1 MIVAMLT
8 SACGIHGTGTA
19 DKIAVV
25 DWEKVLAAHPKQEQL
40 KAAKDAYDSL
50 VFSRRNQVVTGR
62 TQLAAL
68 ARLQQ
73 LKQNSKQNYLAADFN
88 TRLAERE
95 TVEQDKLRAAYKEA
109 LTQAQASM
117 TAAER
122 QQADEYKLQLF
133 NLRLRYESLH
143 LKAAEKAKLKAEI
156 DQLEAARNAFRYQ
169 MVQRQQAEVARIMAP
184 QQAAARE
191 RMQAYAQELHAQMQA
206 EMRQGTEK
214 DAAALSQTPGQL
226 KDLLASV
233 DKELDNRQQLVDK
246 LQDAM
251 KKDVESAVMK
261 LAKTRGYTVVFHKY
275 RVNVKADDITQDVI
289 NELKNKK

>member
-1 MIVAMLT
+1 
-8 SACGIHGTGTA
+8 
-19 DKIAVV
+19 
-25 DWEKVLAAHPKQEQL
+25 
-40 KAAKDAYDSL
+40 
-50 VFSRRNQVVTGR
+50 
-62 TQLAAL
+62 
-68 ARLQQ
+68 
-73 LKQNSKQNYLAADFN
+73 
-88 TRLAERE
+88 
-95 TVEQDKLRAAYKEA
+95 
-109 LTQAQASM
+109 
-117 TAAER
+117 
-122 QQADEYKLQLF
+122 
-133 NLRLRYESLH
+133 
-143 LKAAEKAKLKAEI
+143 
-156 DQLEAARNAFRYQ
+156 